1 MRKYLLIS
9 IIFAMSTASSV
20 LATPKGHDCF
30 PTKGNIL
37 ICETDT
43 NGQTKTKVTD
53 REAVQ
58 LKKLT
63 SSLSILYKK
72 NWSVSARSLK
82 LMKIKNELLEP
93 LTVLQAKKKIDEF
106 KGIYDIFSQLKIDK
120 LELQIKILDN
130 KIAEYDIES
139 AEYSLAIKELQGERD
154 SYQR

>member
-53 REAVQ
+53 REAV
-58 LKKLT
+58 
-63 SSLSILYKK
+63 LYKK